1 MDLHEIEHKTVN
13 DLREMA
19 KEYDD
24 IEGASGLKKQELLE
38 ILCGKLG
45 IDRTEHVPEG
55 IGRRKLRAEI
65 RALRVKRDEVLEK
78 KDSTAL
84 AGVRGAIKAKK
95 RRLRRQISRALLVQ
109 AGKPKPKADATD
121 S

>member
-24 IEGASGLKKQELLE
+24 IQGASGLKKEELLD

-45 IDRTEHVPEG
+45 IDRQEHVPEG
-55 IGRRKLRAEI
+55 IGRRKMRAEI
-65 RALRVKRDEVLEK
+65 RTLRGKRDEALAQ

-95 RRLRRQISRALLVQ
+95 RRLRRQINRALLVQ
-109 AGKPKPKADATD
+109 KGQPKPKPD
-121 S
+121 SPES

>member
-1 MDLHEIEHKTVN
+1 MDLHEMEHKTVN

-19 KEYDD
+19 KEYDE
-24 IEGASGLKKQELLE
+24 IEGASGMKKEDLLDA
-38 ILCGKLG
+38 LCGKLG
-45 IDRTEHVPEG
+45 IDRQAHVPEG

-65 RALRVKRDEVLEK
+65 RVLRTKRDEALAK
-78 KDSTAL
+78 GDPASL

-95 RRLRRQISRALLVQ
+95 RRLRRQINRALLFQ
-109 AGKPKPKADATD
+109 AGQPKPKADAAK